1 MGGHSSQKEY
11 ITGFPYGHNKRVAET
26 KASQRRANEKL
37 IRARRAVIK
46 HRLDKGR
53 KTIGEIE
60 KTIGVKRLAQEVL
73 F

>member
-1 MGGHSSQKEY
+1 MVGHTKQKEY

-26 KASQRRANEKL
+26 NASQRRANEKL

-53 KTIGEIE
+53 KTIVEIE
-60 KTIGVKRLAQEVL
+60 QVIGVKT
-73 F
+73 